1 MNDSLDKVLA
11 LKGRHVETT
20 RRGTTVAAAV
30 DQMNQQRIG
39 SLVVLDGDGDRVIG
53 IFTERDVLVRV
64 IAVGRDPATTE
75 VGDVMTGEPIT
86 VRSTTTV
93 AEAMQTVHRSR
104 CRHLPVIDG
113 GRVTGLISIGDL
125 NRWMLE
131 DQRQMI
137 DDLHGFIRA
146 A

>member
-20 RRGTTVAAAV
+20 RRATTVAAAV
-30 DQMNQQRIG
+30 DQMNERRIG
-39 SLVVLDGDGDRVIG
+39 SLVVLDGDCDRVIG
-53 IFTERDVLVRV
+53 IVTERDVLVRV
-64 IAVGRDPATTE
+64 VALGRDPATTE

-93 AEAMQTVHRSR
+93 AEAMQIVHRSR

-131 DQRQMI
+131 DQRQII